1 MKEASRDRVVVEI
14 FRKTFPVVNP
24 GMEFGAGQKVSVFIR
39 PESVA
44 LTKEIQEGQFKGI
57 IRERTFLGEKVDY
70 VLEVDG
76 LQLSATAYD
85 PLRHGTFSL
94 HEEVGVFFDSQ
105 TIKILREEG
114 RGQ

>member
-1 MKEASRDRVVVEI
+1 
-14 FRKTFPVVNP
+14 
-24 GMEFGAGQKVSVFIR
+24 MEFGAGQKVSVFIR
-39 PESVA
+39 PESVV

-70 VLEVDG
+70 LLEVDG
-76 LQLSATAYD
+76 LQLSATSYD

-94 HEEVGVFFDSQ
+94 HEEVGVLFDSQ

-114 RGQ
+114 RAQ